1 LIRVQEPTTIRFGS
15 PHRHFE
21 TTDSTNERAKFLAE
35 TGAPGGLV
43 VTAGSQVA
51 GRGRRGRSWFAGP
64 GSSLLYS
71 ALLRPLGDR
80 PLLPLL
86 VPLAV
91 CDAAEEL
98 GDRACK
104 IKWPNDVWVDECKL
118 AGVLIEGRPDADP
131 ADSWAVIGIGLNLDL
146 SDVRIPD
153 DLEGRVTWL
162 GRDVDQD
169 LALERLNRALESWLA
184 ASDSKILE
192 EFRRRDL
199 LVGRDLEWDGGSGT
213 ARGIDD
219 LGHLLVET
227 GNETI
232 ALGAGEVSLGA
243 NLRGG

>member
-1 LIRVQEPTTIRFGS
+1 MQEPISIRLGC
-15 PHRHFE
+15 PHRHLE
-21 TTDSTNERAKFLAE
+21 VTDSTNERAKSLAE
-35 TGAPGGLV
+35 AGAPGGLV

-51 GRGRRGRSWFAGP
+51 GRGRRGRSWFAVP

-91 CDAAEEL
+91 CETAEEL
-98 GDRACK
+98 GNRACE
-104 IKWPNDVWVDECKL
+104 IKWPNDVWVDGRKL
-118 AGVLIEGRPDADP
+118 AGVLIEGRPDSDP

-146 SDVRIPD
+146 SEVRVPD
-153 DLEGRVTWL
+153 DLEGRVAWL
-162 GRDVDQD
+162 GRGVDRDQT
-169 LALERLNRALESWLA
+169 LERLNRALESWLSA
-184 ASDSKILE
+184 DDAKILE

-199 LVGRDLEWDGGSGT
+199 LAGRELEWDGGAGT

-219 LGHLLVET
+219 RGHLLVET
-227 GNETI
+227 DDETI

-243 NLRGG
+243 HLRGE